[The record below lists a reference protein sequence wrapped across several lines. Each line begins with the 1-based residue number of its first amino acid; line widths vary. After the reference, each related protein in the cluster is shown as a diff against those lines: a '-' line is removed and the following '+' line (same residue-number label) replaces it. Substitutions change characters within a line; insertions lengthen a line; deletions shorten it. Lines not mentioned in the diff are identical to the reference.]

1 MKNIDI
7 VRGYRTFGHEDL
19 YASDPTVSVQP
30 GLIIDMSGQA
40 ATLTDTH
47 VEVGVAVETNLNPT
61 GGAKPSG
68 KIPVYISNFVV
79 RYYDAIPDGINLDDP
94 VTVIDGKVAAL
105 DDNHKVVWG
114 YVTKITD
121 TSYDV
126 RVNY

>member
-19 YASDPTVSVQP
+19 YASDPTVKVVP
-30 GLIIDMSGQA
+30 GDVITMDGQK

-47 VEVGVAVETNLNPT
+47 VECAVAVETNLNPM

-68 KIPVYISNFVV
+68 KIPVYVSNFVV
-79 RYYDAIPDGINLDDP
+79 RFYSPIPDGINLEDP

-105 DDNHKVVWG
+105 DDDHKVIWG